1 MSLDDK
7 KAKAKASI
15 NSGRMLIFFT
25 ALPLIGSLIK
35 KLYIKKEMTI
45 DNQNPI
51 IELIS
56 SFPDINTNELL
67 VLDNFIILGFL
78 IGLFIGI
85 KTIKKGI
92 SQIIELENQ

>member
-1 MSLDDK
+1 MNLDDK
-7 KAKAKASI
+7 KAKARADI

-25 ALPLIGSLIK
+25 ALPLIGSLAK
-35 KLYIKKEMTI
+35 KLFITKEMTI

-56 SFPDINTNELL
+56 SFPDINTDELL

-92 SQIIELENQ
+92 SQLTKLENR